1 MDKAGPETGAA
12 LRQCPLFQGVSRED
26 LQRLLSSPG
35 CRARPRGKGS
45 IVAFRGDVY
54 DRLLLV
60 LSGSLSAHLQDF
72 RGQVLKV
79 ETLRAHEAVAPAI
92 LFAADNLLPVTLTAA
107 EDSLLQELP
116 RDAVLALLQRSG
128 PFLLN
133 YLRATGS
140 RLVLLAEK
148 LYLQRFASI
157 RQRIAGYLLDQA
169 DKQAT
174 DSPRLKV
181 TKEGL
186 AEIFGVTRPSL
197 SRAFARLCRQ
207 GVIQP
212 EGRTVHILDRAALE
226 AVIEGE

>member
-1 MDKAGPETGAA
+1 MEKAGAQVGET
-12 LRQCPLFQGVSRED
+12 LRQCPLFHGVGRGDREW
-26 LQRLLSSPG
+26 LLSCPG
-35 CRARPRGKGS
+35 CRARPRPKGS
-45 IVAFRGDVY
+45 IVAFRGDAY

-60 LSGSLSAHLQDF
+60 LSGSLTAELQDF

-79 ETLRAHEAVAPAI
+79 ETLRAREVVAPAI

-107 EDSLLQELP
+107 EDSLLLELP
-116 RDAVLALLQRSG
+116 RDAVLALLQRSP

-133 YLRATGS
+133 YLRAAGS

-174 DSPRLKV
+174 DSPQLKV
-181 TKEGL
+181 SKEGL

-197 SRAFARLCRQ
+197 SRAFGQLRRQ
-207 GVIQP
+207 GLIHP

-226 AVIEGE
+226 AATGGD